1 MLRCA
6 GCGFGK
12 VIYGFKG
19 DWTKDSEDSEKKEDG
34 GGVGG
39 FTPVGEP
46 FDVVSEAGAGARTRM
61 KAKIRI

>member
-1 MLRCA
+1 MLGSTR
-6 GCGFGK
+6 CGFGK
-12 VIYGFKG
+12 VICGFKG
-19 DWTKDSEDSEKKEDG
+19 DWTKDSENGEKKEDG